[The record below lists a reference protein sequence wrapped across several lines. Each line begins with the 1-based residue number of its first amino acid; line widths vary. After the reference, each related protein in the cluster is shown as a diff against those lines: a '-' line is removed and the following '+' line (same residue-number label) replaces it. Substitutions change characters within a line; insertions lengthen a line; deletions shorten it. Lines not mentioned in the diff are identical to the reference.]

1 MLIFVSE
8 SVSSGSLAATPLPT
22 SLLREGGA
30 MLAAV
35 STDLAAVPECRVV
48 TTLDRRLNDSIL
60 ADALGRI
67 EIDSISTADAERAAF
82 KRWVKQADATLVIAP
97 ETDGILAS
105 RVQQVLDLGG
115 VSLNCLPAAIELC
128 GDKLR
133 LARHFAEHG
142 IRTVPTRPLSV
153 EERVQPFDIEQAHVI
168 KPRDGAGSWLTF
180 GIRRGDRQAWDNAL
194 TEFAAAKATGRAILQ
209 PWIDGQSI
217 SVGCLCEADGQIEVL
232 PIACQNLS
240 GDRFQYQGGQIPA
253 DIPDVTREAIVEL
266 VRTTCSSIQ
275 GLRGYI
281 GIDLIVTHADP
292 QSPMIMEINPRLT
305 TSYAGYRQLCLDN
318 LAERMFRGQPA
329 PLRWKSATVH
339 FLSDGTPHPSA

>member
-1 MLIFVSE
+1 
-8 SVSSGSLAATPLPT
+8 
-22 SLLREGGA
+22 

-35 STDLAAVPECRVV
+35 TTDLAAVPGCRVV
-48 TTLDRRLNDSIL
+48 TTLDRRLKDSIL
-60 ADALGRI
+60 GDPSGLI
-67 EIDSISTADAERAAF
+67 EIDSISTADAERVAF
-82 KRWVKQADATLVIAP
+82 ERWVKQADATLVIAP

-115 VSLNCLPAAIELC
+115 VSLNCQPSTIELC

-133 LARHFAEHG
+133 LARHFASHG

-153 EERVQPFDIEQAHVI
+153 EGRVPPFDVEQACVI

-180 GIRRGDRQAWDNAL
+180 GIRRGDRRAWENAIA
-194 TEFAAAKATGRAILQ
+194 EFAGAKATDRAILQ
-209 PWIDGQSI
+209 PWIDGQSL
-217 SVGCLCEADGQIEVL
+217 SVGCLCEANSRIEVL
-232 PIACQNLS
+232 PIARQHLT
-240 GDRFQYQGGQIPA
+240 GDHFQYLGGQVPA

-318 LAERMFRGQPA
+318 LAERMLRHQPA
-329 PLRWKSATVH
+329 PVRWKSATVH